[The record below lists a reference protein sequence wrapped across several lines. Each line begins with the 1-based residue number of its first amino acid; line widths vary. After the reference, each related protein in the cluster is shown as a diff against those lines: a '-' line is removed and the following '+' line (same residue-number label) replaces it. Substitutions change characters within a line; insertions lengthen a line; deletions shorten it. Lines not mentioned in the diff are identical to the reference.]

1 MVIRMMGKGK
11 ESAYKKIAAAGAAF
25 FFLMCLTACGSNG
38 MSDVTDKP
46 DVPDT
51 ADAVK
56 TAENIEESTPKTCED
71 YMLLAADSYEK
82 KDWKNALSFYQTA
95 KELDES
101 REEVYRGISD
111 VYLQMDDVKS
121 ALAILDEG
129 IERLNA
135 KETGMKLQDVDSL
148 SQRKEY
154 ILACTAA
161 VRKKLTEKYRDEEDM
176 WDSRITEYDNN
187 GNQVYYAYYN
197 AVSGIDG
204 VTERRYDDDGNQI
217 EYQFQV
223 YDSEGNH
230 IAFTHETWAYD
241 ANGKE
246 IEYVSYDE
254 NGEIEKKTQSEYDTN
269 GNQIKE
275 IQYGSGGEK
284 TRWTEWKYNA
294 AGCVIEYADYNLYGN
309 CTRRICKEYDEQK
322 NLLKTVTTGYDRK
335 TGQRS
340 FQDIYEYGYDENGN
354 RIKCVLWNANEISVW
369 NESEYDGNGIITQ
382 HTDYYSDGT
391 VESVWEY
398 DERGNEIKHT
408 RYNGE
413 SAVNYMREYEYDE
426 SGRQTC
432 SRSYDGGSIVTGI
445 TQYEYDERG
454 NLLKAVTTD
463 YDRESGQQNG
473 QRIYEYGYD
482 ENGNMTKYDAV
493 TDTEETYRCSWE
505 REYNENGR
513 ETAFSYEDD
522 ATFYESK
529 TEYDENGLPVRY
541 TGMDENGDIL
551 VHKETEYD
559 VSGKVIKES
568 YYDADETLVRY
579 YENEYDDFGS
589 VTRQAMYEDGILKSE
604 KQLSYTYHYIG
615 DIDTQTMDNQ
625 NYDTD
630 SDEYRQRQMEIL
642 DRFLKG
648 EEKTRCCDGVIVS
661 DAVTDLADFTYAKM
675 NNDFP
680 QYAYLDMT
688 GDGIEELLIWNYY
701 FGRFYIIQCEYGIL
715 KVIYSLD
722 TSNWRG
728 GIEPVIWN
736 GRTALKCA
744 YHGLSGDSVIYYF
757 FDGRGKKEVCI
768 SYLNQESANWIDD
781 NDSFEEREMS
791 RGEYR
796 DITDATI
803 TEIDIDWQKLEAP
816 AYGND

>member
-1 MVIRMMGKGK
+1 
-11 ESAYKKIAAAGAAF
+11 AAGAAL
-25 FFLMCLTACGSNG
+25 FFLMCLSACGSNSTG
-38 MSDVTDKP
+38 DMTNVPDIADVTE
-46 DVPDT
+46 
-51 ADAVK
+51 ADE
-56 TAENIEESTPKTCED
+56 TAENIEESILPEEIIAEPETYED
-71 YMLLAADSYEK
+71 YMLLA
-82 KDWKNALSFYQTA
+82 NT
-95 KELDES
+95 
-101 REEVYRGISD
+101 
-111 VYLQMDDVKS
+111 YLQMDDVQS

-129 IERLNA
+129 IERLSA
-135 KETGMKLQDVDSL
+135 KETGMELQEIDLL

-154 ILACTAA
+154 ILACTVA
-161 VRKKLTEKYRDEEDM
+161 VRKKLTEKYRDEEDI
-176 WDSRITEYDNN
+176 WDSRITEYDDN

-204 VTERRYDDDGNQI
+204 VTEHRYDDDGNQI

-230 IAFTHETWAYD
+230 ISFTHETWAYD

-254 NGEIEKKTQSEYDTN
+254 SGEIEKKTQSEYDTN

-275 IQYGSGGEK
+275 IQYGSDGEK
-284 TRWTEWKYNA
+284 TGWTEWKYNA
-294 AGCVIEYADYNLYGN
+294 AECVIEYADYNLYGN

-340 FQDIYEYGYDENGN
+340 FQDIYEYEYDENGN
-354 RIKCVLWNANEISVW
+354 RIKCVLWNANEIFVW

-382 HTDYYSDGT
+382 HTDYYSNGT

-413 SAVNYMREYEYDE
+413 SAVDYMREYEYDE

-432 SRSYDGGSIVTGI
+432 SRSYDGGVMTGI

-454 NLLKAVTTD
+454 NLLKTVTTE

-482 ENGNMTKYDAV
+482 KNGNMTKYDAA
-493 TDTEETYRCSWE
+493 TYTEETYRCSWE
-505 REYNENGR
+505 REYNENGK

-522 ATFYESK
+522 AAFYESK
-529 TEYDENGLPVRY
+529 TEYDENGLPVSY
-541 TGMDENGDIL
+541 TGVDENGDIL

-559 VSGKVIKES
+559 ASGKVIRES
-568 YYDADETLVRY
+568 YYDADETLLRY

-604 KQLSYTYHYIG
+604 KQLSYAYHYIG
-615 DIDTQTMDNQ
+615 DIDTQTVDNQ
-625 NYDTD
+625 NDDTD
-630 SDEYRQRQMEIL
+630 FDKYRQRQRKML

-648 EEKTRCCDGVIVS
+648 EEKTRCRDGVIVS

-744 YHGLSGDSVIYYF
+744 YHGLSGDSVTYYF

-768 SYLNQESANWIDD
+768 RYPNQESANWIDD

-791 RGEYR
+791 RGEYC